1 MDELRIESE
10 SLLGLDSGLRRNDD
24 GRADASRPMCRV
36 PWASS
41 ALPTNCAG
49 QGSRAAKQTRARARL
64 PRLFDR
70 RDSELARGRSITGP
84 GPGGIMSSSG
94 SAGRGRN

>member
-1 MDELRIESE
+1 MGGRRAPMDELRIESE
-10 SLLGLDSGLRRNDD
+10 SVLGLDSGSRRNDD

-49 QGSRAAKQTRARARL
+49 QGSRAAKQACGCNEDLGAV
-64 PRLFDR
+64 
-70 RDSELARGRSITGP
+70 AG
-84 GPGGIMSSSG
+84 SSG
-94 SAGRGRN
+94 TGTPVL